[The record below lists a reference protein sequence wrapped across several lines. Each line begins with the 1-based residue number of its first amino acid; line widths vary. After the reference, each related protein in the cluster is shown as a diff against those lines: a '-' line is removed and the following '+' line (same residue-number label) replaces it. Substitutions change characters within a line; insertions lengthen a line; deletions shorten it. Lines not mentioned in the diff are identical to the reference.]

1 MNITRTNIDDL
12 NAVIKI
18 QIVKED
24 YEANVNKVLKDYRKK
39 ANIDGFR
46 PGKTPMGLIN
56 KMYGTPVLAEEVNK
70 ILSSELT
77 KHIVD
82 NKLDILGEPLPNK
95 TEQKAINWEK
105 DQEFEFIFDI
115 ALSPEYTL
123 NLSKRDK
130 IVEYKIAVDAK
141 MLENGISMHTRRF
154 GSQEEAETVVEK
166 ELIKGTF
173 TELDSEGNILEGGI
187 TTAEVVISLDYMKD
201 EEAKNKFVGSK
212 KADKIVFNPSKA
224 FTNTSDL
231 ASMLSISNEEALT
244 SNFEYTINEITLF
257 IEAEVNQ
264 ELFDKAYG
272 EGTISSKEEFENKIR
287 EDIAK
292 QLSNDSNYKF
302 LIDAK
307 EKLVKKAKIVLPEE
321 FLKRWITVANDKI
334 TKEEVEKDF
343 ANYSDEIRWQ
353 LIKDNITKDNDIK
366 ITEEEVQEQARKQAL
381 IQFQQYGMMDVPE
394 EYLSNFAT
402 QILQNEEEK
411 RNILSRVS
419 DEKIASYIKNTIK
432 VEEKEISVEKFNK
445 FFKQKNF
452 LIQYKKPR
460 L

>member
-24 YEANVNKVLKDYRKK
+24 YEEKVNAILKNHRKK

-46 PGKTPMGLIN
+46 QGKTPMGLIK
-56 KMYGTPVLAEEVNK
+56 KMYGTPVLADEVNK

-95 TEQKAINWEK
+95 EDQKPIDWEK
-105 DQEFEFIFDI
+105 DTEFEFIFDI
-115 ALSPEYTL
+115 AMSPDYTL

-130 IVEYKIAVDAK
+130 IVEYKITVDAK

-154 GSQEEAETVVEK
+154 GSQLAAETVVEK
-166 ELIKGTF
+166 ELIKGKYI
-173 TELDSEGNILEGGI
+173 ELNAEGNVLEEGI
-187 TTAEVVISLDYMKD
+187 VTEDVVISLDYMKD
-201 EEAKNKFVGSK
+201 QEAKDKFVGTK
-212 KADKIVFNPSKA
+212 VGDKVIFNPSKA

-231 ASMLSISNEEALT
+231 ASMLSINNQEAEELT
-244 SNFEYTINEITLF
+244 SDFEFTINEINVF
-257 IEAEVNQ
+257 VEAEVNQ

-287 EDIAK
+287 EDISK
-292 QLSNDSNYKF
+292 QLSNDSKYKF

-307 EKLVKKAKIVLPEE
+307 EKLVKKAKIVLPEK
-321 FLKRWITVANDKI
+321 FLKRWITVSNDKI
-334 TKEEVEKDF
+334 TTEEVEKDF
-343 ANYSDEIRWQ
+343 ANYTQEIKWQ
-353 LIKDNITKDNDIK
+353 LIKDRIIKDNDIK
-366 ITEEEVQEQARKQAL
+366 FTEEEIKEQARKQAL

-394 EYLSNFAT
+394 EYLTNFAD
-402 QILQNEEEK
+402 QILQNDEEK
-411 RNILSRVS
+411 RNILTRVS
-419 DEKIASYIKNTIK
+419 DEKIADYIKKTIK
-432 VEEKEISVEKFNK
+432 VEEKEVSVEEFNK
-445 FFKQKNF
+445 FFK
-452 LIQYKKPR
+452 
-460 L
+460 

>member
-173 TELDSEGNILEGGI
+173 TELDSEGKILEGGI

-231 ASMLSISNEEALT
+231 ASMLSISNEEAEALT

-307 EKLVKKAKIVLPEE
+307 EKLVKKAKIELPEE

-432 VEEKEISVEKFNK
+432 VEEKEISVEEFNK
-445 FFKQKNF
+445 FFK
-452 LIQYKKPR
+452 
-460 L
+460 